1 MITFSNSDI
10 FRSILFFETY
20 ISYALTGFIDIIWGK
35 CRNNSIYAAAP
46 EKKLHDEFR
55 SSLELRNIF
64 EFLELST
71 SEYVFIYQRRFFFFN
86 NVRKFIFYPEEKL
99 VSALYKW

>member
-71 SEYVFIYQRRFFFFN
+71 SMFSYIKGDFFFFN